1 MEFPLKT
8 TLITGCDYGIGFEFA
23 RQYAKDNWRVHA
35 VCLQDSSREKIESIA
50 GDVKFHNADVSETA
64 SLRQLAE
71 KLGDEPIDLLINNAA
86 TFAPDGPGTL
96 MLPDIE
102 EFTRVMKVNAVA
114 PIFVADAFEQNV
126 AKSAGKLMVFIG
138 TRSGSIGD
146 NTSGGHYAY
155 RCSKTALN
163 MATKSISVDFAKH
176 GICAA
181 VLHPG
186 SVATETRKGG
196 QISVE
201 ESVTGM
207 RGVIDRLDMQSSG
220 KFLRYDGGEIEW

>member
-1 MEFPLKT
+1 MPT
-8 TLITGCDYGIGFEFA
+8 TLITGCDYGIGYEFA
-23 RQYAKDNWRVHA
+23 RQYAADGWQVHA
-35 VCLQDSSREKIESIA
+35 VCLDPGSREKVGQLGTGVA
-50 GDVKFHNADVSETA
+50 FHALDVADTAALSELAAELADTA
-64 SLRQLAE
+64 
-71 KLGDEPIDLLINNAA
+71 IDLLINNAA

-102 EFTRVMKVNAVA
+102 EYVRVMKVNAVA
-114 PIFVADAFEQNV
+114 PVYVADAFTEHV
-126 AKSAGKLMVFIG
+126 ARSGRRQMVFIG
-138 TRSGSIGD
+138 TRSGSVGD

-163 MATKSISVDFAKH
+163 MAAKSLSVDLRAR
-176 GICAA
+176 GIVTA

-196 QISVE
+196 QIPVG

-207 RGVIDRLDMQSSG
+207 RGVIETLSPELSG
-220 KFLRYDGGEIEW
+220 TFLRYDGGMIEW